1 MLRIVKKLTLLY
13 LFFCGWVSL
22 SFGTVIHVDADAIG
36 NLDGT
41 SWGDAYADLKEALA
55 NSNSGD
61 EIWIAEGTYYPTQT
75 DNPFESFSIPCGVS
89 LFGGFSGNEVSRSE
103 RNWKEHETVLS
114 GEIGDLLDNTDN
126 SNFIILIDNCVDS
139 VVLSGLI
146 LEGGYTTGSSSVIA
160 ISDSENVEIRQ
171 CIIRDN
177 IMQNGIQVADSEVM
191 LSNSLFTNNTFEFYA
206 ITQIGI
212 SGTLEVMN
220 VTVADNSSLAFFS
233 QGNFTSP
240 PMEVH
245 NSVFWNNDGSP
256 TLGSVASVVTNS
268 IVQGGGAIESADNVT
283 DVDPLFVDPVN
294 GDYQLQAG
302 SPAEDAGNQSFISQG
317 YDLARS
323 YRIMGTEVDMGCYE
337 RRIPTVLYVD
347 QDAQGA
353 NVGVSWQN
361 AFTNLTEA
369 LDFAITGDELWIAE
383 GTYVAPG
390 NVGFNLINKGLRI
403 FGGFEGTETQRNQR
417 DWFTHRTILS
427 GNIGDPADPTDN
439 ADHVFYILV
448 NNEAEGEVVL
458 NGLEF
463 EEGYANS
470 SLDLNGEGAGLVI
483 VNANEVTVRNC
494 TFRNNFA
501 QDAGGAIYV
510 RTSDEVL
517 ISQCVFTNNTSP
529 VGGALCTESQP
540 ADNPR
545 ICDIQSCLFDGNT
558 AFNTG
563 IVYLNDNDEVALTN
577 CTFYA
582 NGVSFTPD
590 AKIID
595 GDATDES
602 WVFANNILWQNSILG
617 ANQEILDAGPN
628 SIVANSILQNAYSG
642 NATNVFNLDPQ
653 FVDPSAGDFSLAQ
666 DSPAINNGDGSYVQ
680 ENLDLLRQPRVLNGA
695 VDLGA
700 IENEIIVDGVI
711 YVDQDATGNND
722 GSSWSNAFNEVG
734 DAVDASQPGNQI
746 WIAEG
751 IYTPEAPNFQ
761 PWQLENDVD
770 IIGGFQGIE
779 WEVSSADPAQYET
792 VISGDIGLDGDTSND
807 EMAMM
812 QMFDLSS
819 FVKISGLIFEEM
831 NNTGANMNPVCF
843 FNTSQAAVGSIGEV
857 LFERCVFRDSQLGSE
872 QFVGAQGSSAS
883 PIILQM
889 DNCLIGGGISN
900 DAFLLTLAGSIVL
913 RMNHCTMNYNSSNVA
928 IFAGSTTP
936 IEINNSI
943 LWNEQGVNVWSNSVF
958 FDVVV
963 NSSILPSTQ
972 VNFEGENNLTQNP
985 IFWNPAAGD
994 FRLQPASPG
1003 VNSGN
1008 NNFTTMDLDLAG
1020 NERIQ
1025 GGTVDRG
1032 CYESDY
1038 ADVCPGDFDSNG
1050 LINSADLLVF
1060 LASYGTVCDQSTCQ
1074 EDLTGDGTVNVADLL
1089 ELLGVYGNACDD
1101 LVNQ

>member
-1 MLRIVKKLTLLY
+1 MKKLTTSLALI
-13 LFFCGWVSL
+13 FCCALQSY
-22 SFGTVIHVDADAIG
+22 SAVIYVDYTANANGDG
-36 NLDGT
+36 SSWNLAFKTIQD
-41 SWGDAYADLKEALA
+41 ALA
-55 NSNSGD
+55 AASSGD
-61 EIWIAEGTYYPTQT
+61 EIWVASGFYTTSLT
-75 DNPFESFSIPCGVS
+75 DDPNESFEIPCGVS
-89 LFGGFSGNEVSRSE
+89 LFGGFAGWETERQQRDWTVNQCSLSGNLGSVVDDSDNALEIITITNCEEPVVINGFGINSATGGAFSSGIEVNDCEDVTIANCEMLGHSTQFVVRAINADLQL
-103 RNWKEHETVLS
+103 RNCL
-114 GEIGDLLDNTDN
+114 IADNDTG
-126 SNFIILIDNCVDS
+126 
-139 VVLSGLI
+139 VVLSM
-146 LEGGYTTGSSSVIA
+146 GGGTDGCEVLNSTIVNNNAEIFFSSSQNSPLVVRNSIFWEFGAAPFGSSVC
-160 ISDSENVEIRQ
+160 DE
-171 CIIRDN
+171 
-177 IMQNGIQVADSEVM
+177 
-191 LSNSLFTNNTFEFYA
+191 LSNS
-206 ITQIGI
+206 II
-212 SGTLEVMN
+212 
-220 VTVADNSSLAFFS
+220 
-233 QGNFTSP
+233 
-240 PMEVH
+240 
-245 NSVFWNNDGSP
+245 
-256 TLGSVASVVTNS
+256 LGSYLAEN
-268 IVQGGGAIESADNVT
+268 ESAVLEA
-283 DVDPLFVDPVN
+283 DPLFVN
-294 GDYQLQAG
+294 QEGGDYQLVEG
-302 SPAEDAGNQSFISQG
+302 SPAEDAGNQSFINQG

-323 YRIMGTEVDMGCYE
+323 YRIMGSSVDMGCFE
-337 RRIPTVLYVD
+337 RRLPTVLYVD
-347 QDAQGA
+347 QDATGL
-353 NVGVSWQN
+353 NTGLSWNN
-361 AFTNLTEA
+361 AFTDLAEA
-369 LDFAITGDELWIAE
+369 IEVSVSGDELWVAE
-383 GTYVAPG
+383 GTYVAPDV
-390 NVGFNLINKGLRI
+390 NGFTIQDKAI
-403 FGGFEGTETQRNQR
+403 EVFGGFAGTETQRNQR
-417 DWFTHRTILS
+417 DWFEHRTILN
-427 GNIGDPADPTDN
+427 GNLGDPAIDSDN
-439 ADHVFYILV
+439 ATQVVYVLV
-448 NNEAEGEVVL
+448 GTSIPGELVL
-458 NGLEF
+458 NGLEIEDGF
-463 EEGYANS
+463 ADNS
-470 SLDLNGEGAGLVI
+470 SSGPAGNGGGMYILQANNVI
-483 VNANEVTVRNC
+483 IRNC
-494 TFRNNFA
+494 VFRDNYTQNN
-501 QDAGGAIYV
+501 
-510 RTSDEVL
+510 
-517 ISQCVFTNNTSP
+517 
-529 VGGALCTESQP
+529 GGALYIGPSESVLVSQCSFINNDGEVGS
-540 ADNPR
+540 AVYSANNTFENDR
-545 ICDIQSCLFDGNT
+545 SIDIQSCLFNGNS
-558 AFNTG
+558 ALNTG
-563 IVYLNDNDEVALTN
+563 TVYLNQDDSVELTN

-582 NGVSFTPD
+582 NGVSFTPN

-595 GDATDES
+595 ADGTDES
-602 WVFANNILWQNSILG
+602 WVFANNILWQNNILG

-653 FVDPSAGDFSLAQ
+653 FVDPSGGDFSLAQ
-666 DSPAINNGDGSYVQ
+666 GSPAINNGDGSYVQ

-831 NNTGANMNPVCF
+831 NNTGPNMNPVCF
-843 FNTSQAAVGSIGEV
+843 FNNSQAAVGSIGEV

-872 QFVGAQGSSAS
+872 QFVGAQASSAS

-928 IFAGSTTP
+928 ILAGSTTP

-958 FDVVV
+958 LDVVV
-963 NSSILPSTQ
+963 NSSILPSAQ
-972 VNFEGENNLTQNP
+972 MNFEGENNLTQNP

-1038 ADVCPGDFDSNG
+1038 ADECPGDFDSNG
-1050 LINSADLLVF
+1050 LVNSADLLVF
-1060 LASYGTVCDQSTCQ
+1060 LAAYGTVCDQSTCQ